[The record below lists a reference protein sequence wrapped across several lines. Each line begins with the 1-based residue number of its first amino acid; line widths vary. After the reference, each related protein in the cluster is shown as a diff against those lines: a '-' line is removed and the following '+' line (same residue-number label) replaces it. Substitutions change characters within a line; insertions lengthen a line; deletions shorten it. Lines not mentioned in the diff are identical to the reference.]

1 MRFVRSV
8 FVPEDET
15 CFYIY
20 EATSVDDVREA
31 TRLAGLPSPHIAEM
45 VKDERLGRA
54 TRINEREE
62 RPK

>member
-1 MRFVRSV
+1 VRFVRSV

-20 EATSVDDVREA
+20 EATSVDDVRAA

-45 VKDERLGRA
+45 VKERD
-54 TRINEREE
+54 
-62 RPK
+62 